1 MSTIERQP
9 RVLFLTSL
17 LAMCLFAA
25 GCHTLDVESTT
36 DKETDFSRFHTFNF
50 AEPSTSTNQPHLTE
64 QNRQRIQS
72 AVVEEMEKRSWRLA
86 DKPDILFSIDLE
98 TSIKTYN
105 KANPTVESGSLGAN
119 LSQYY
124 GLKYNSGT
132 SQPVV
137 NYTEGTL
144 CFEAYAMNP
153 KRLVWEGQALGTLY
167 QNRPDAQVQQ
177 RIREAVQAVFAK
189 FPAKPA
195 GK

>member
-1 MSTIERQP
+1 MPMNAKRP
-9 RVLFLTSL
+9 RKFLFLTAV
-17 LAMCLFAA
+17 LALCFFAA

-50 AEPSTSTNQPHLTE
+50 AEPSISTNQPHLTE
-64 QNRQRIQS
+64 QNRQRLQS
-72 AVVEEMEKRSWRLA
+72 AVVEEMAKRSWRLA

-119 LSQYY
+119 LSQHY

-137 NYTEGTL
+137 NYAEGTL
-144 CFEAYAMNP
+144 SFEA
-153 KRLVWEGQALGTLY
+153 
-167 QNRPDAQVQQ
+167 
-177 RIREAVQAVFAK
+177 
-189 FPAKPA
+189 
-195 GK
+195 